1 METKAA
7 YSQPLYLH
15 LPAPPPP
22 ALLALGPSRSRFAAP
37 SHNFLYIRDI
47 FIRESR

>member
-15 LPAPPPP
+15 LPP
-22 ALLALGPSRSRFAAP
+22 LALRPSRSRFTVP
-37 SHNFLYIRDI
+37 SYNFLYIRDI